1 MNTRQKTTTT
11 TRTIR
16 LPSTIEAVLQK
27 DAKEK
32 RTTVNSLIST
42 ALTKYAEWDRY
53 AESFGF
59 ICLPRNGF
67 KLIIDSL
74 DDETIKRI
82 AEEIGSRQPKE
93 LMMFIF
99 KKMTIDNFVSQTLLF
114 SKYAGFGTYEIETDE
129 RNYTFVIHHELGR
142 KWSTFLAHLGSQG
155 LKSTL
160 GIAPKFNIT
169 EYSVVFEFFVP

>member
-1 MNTRQKTTTT
+1 MKTTRQKTI

-16 LPSTIEAVLQK
+16 LPSKIDDILQK

-32 RTTVNSLIST
+32 RTTVNSLISS

-74 DDETIKRI
+74 DEETIKRI

-99 KKMTIDNFVSQTLLF
+99 KKLSLDNFVSQTSLF
-114 SKYAGFGTYEIETDE
+114 SRYAGFGTYEIDTDE

-142 KWSTFLAHLGSQG
+142 KWSTFLAYLGSQG
-155 LKSTL
+155 LKTTL
-160 GIAPKFNIT
+160 GVVPKFNVT

>member
-1 MNTRQKTTTT
+1 MKARQKTTT

-16 LPSTIEAVLQK
+16 LPSNIDAILQK

-74 DDETIKRI
+74 DDETIKQI

-99 KKMTIDNFVSQTLLF
+99 KKMTLDTFVSQASLF
-114 SKYAGFGTYEIETDE
+114 SRYAGFGTYEVETNE
-129 RNYTFVIHHELGR
+129 RNYTIVVHHELGR
-142 KWSTFLAHLGSQG
+142 KWSIYLAHLGSQG

-160 GIAPKFNIT
+160 GVVPKFHVT

>member
-1 MNTRQKTTTT
+1 MKTRQKTTI

-16 LPSTIEAVLQK
+16 LPSKIDGVLQK

-32 RTTVNSLIST
+32 RTTVNSLISSV
-42 ALTKYAEWDRY
+42 LTKYAEWDRY

-74 DDETIKRI
+74 DDETIKQI

-99 KKMTIDNFVSQTLLF
+99 KKITLDTFVSQASLF
-114 SKYAGFGTYEIETDE
+114 SRYAGFGTYEVETNE
-129 RNYTFVIHHELGR
+129 RNYTIVVHHELGR
-142 KWSTFLAHLGSQG
+142 KWSIYLAHLGSQG

-160 GIAPKFNIT
+160 GVVPKFHVT

>member
-1 MNTRQKTTTT
+1 MKTPRQKTT

-16 LPSTIEAVLQK
+16 LPSNIDDILQK

-32 RTTVNSLIST
+32 RTTVNSLISS

-53 AESFGF
+53 AES
-59 ICLPRNGF
+59 
-67 KLIIDSL
+67 
-74 DDETIKRI
+74 
-82 AEEIGSRQPKE
+82 EEIGSRQPKE

-99 KKMTIDNFVSQTLLF
+99 KKLSLDNFVSQTSLF
-114 SKYAGFGTYEIETDE
+114 SRYAGFGTYEIETDE

-142 KWSTFLAHLGSQG
+142 KWSTFLAYLGAQG

-160 GIAPKFNIT
+160 GVVPKFNVT

>member
-1 MNTRQKTTTT
+1 MKTGQKTT

-16 LPSTIEAVLQK
+16 LPSKIDGILQK

-53 AESFGF
+53 SESVGF
-59 ICLPRNGF
+59 INLPRNAF

-74 DDETIKRI
+74 DDEKIKRI
-82 AEEIGSRQPKE
+82 AEETGARIAKE

-99 KKMTIDNFVSQTLLF
+99 KKITLDTFLSMNSLWF
-114 SKYAGFGTYEIETDE
+114 RYSGVGIYEIETNE
-129 RNYTFVIHHELGR
+129 REYTIVMHHELGR
-142 KWSTFLAHLGSQG
+142 KWSTYLAHFASQA
-155 LKSTL
+155 LKGTL
-160 GIAPKFNIT
+160 GVVPKFNIT
-169 EYSVVFEFFVP
+169 EHSVVIEFFIP